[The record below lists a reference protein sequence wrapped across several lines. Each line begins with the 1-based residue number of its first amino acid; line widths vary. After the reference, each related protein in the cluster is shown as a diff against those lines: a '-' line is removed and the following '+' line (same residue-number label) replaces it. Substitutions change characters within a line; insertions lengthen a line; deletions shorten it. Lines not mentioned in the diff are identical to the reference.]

1 MKYKVFCDG
10 ASRSNPGEAAIGVS
24 IETDGK
30 EIHTISKTIGIASN
44 NEAEYLALDSA
55 LEYCL
60 KNDFM
65 NLEIFLDSKLVVE
78 QVNGNFKVKSNN
90 LKPLRDKI
98 LEHIEML
105 EFVSINLEE
114 HYFQILLIFYST
126 SLALKLLIINLVI
139 H

>member
-1 MKYKVFCDG
+1 MMYKVFCDG

-24 IETDGK
+24 IEVDGK
-30 EIHTISKTIGIASN
+30 EIHTISRAIGIASN
-44 NEAEYLALDSA
+44 NVAEYLALDSA

-98 LEHIEML
+98 LEHIEKL
-105 EFVSINLEE
+105 EFVSINHIYRENNKRADELAN
-114 HYFQILLIFYST
+114 
-126 SLALKLLIINLVI
+126 LALDS
-139 H
+139 

>member
-1 MKYKVFCDG
+1 MYKVFCDG

-24 IETDGK
+24 IEVDGK
-30 EIHTISKTIGIASN
+30 EIHTISRAIGIASN
-44 NEAEYLALDSA
+44 NVAEYLALDSA

-98 LEHIEML
+98 LEHIEKL
-105 EFVSINLEE
+105 EFVSINHIYRENNKRADELAN
-114 HYFQILLIFYST
+114 
-126 SLALKLLIINLVI
+126 LALDS
-139 H
+139 

>member
-24 IETDGK
+24 IEVDGK
-30 EIHTISKTIGIASN
+30 EIHTISRAIGIASN
-44 NEAEYLALDSA
+44 NVAEYLALDSA

-98 LEHIEML
+98 LEHIEKL
-105 EFVSINLEE
+105 EFVSINHVYRE
-114 HYFQILLIFYST
+114 HNKRADELAN
-126 SLALKLLIINLVI
+126 LALDS
-139 H
+139 

>member
-24 IETDGK
+24 IEVDGK
-30 EIHTISKTIGIASN
+30 EIHTISRAIGIASN
-44 NEAEYLALDSA
+44 NVAEYLALDSA

-105 EFVSINLEE
+105 EFVSINHIYRENNKRADELAN
-114 HYFQILLIFYST
+114 
-126 SLALKLLIINLVI
+126 LALDS
-139 H
+139 

>member
-60 KNDFM
+60 KHEFM

-105 EFVSINLEE
+105 EFVSINHIYRENNKRADELAN
-114 HYFQILLIFYST
+114 
-126 SLALKLLIINLVI
+126 LALDS
-139 H
+139 

>member
-1 MKYKVFCDG
+1 MMYKVFCDG

-24 IETDGK
+24 IEVDGK
-30 EIHTISKTIGIASN
+30 EIHTISRAIGIASN
-44 NEAEYLALDSA
+44 NVAEYLALDSA

-98 LEHIEML
+98 LDNIEML
-105 EFVSINLEE
+105 EFVSINHIYRENNKRADELAN
-114 HYFQILLIFYST
+114 
-126 SLALKLLIINLVI
+126 LALDS
-139 H
+139 

>member
-1 MKYKVFCDG
+1 MMYKVFCDG

-24 IETDGK
+24 IEVDGK
-30 EIHTISKTIGIASN
+30 EIHTISRAIGIASN
-44 NEAEYLALDSA
+44 NVAEYLALDSA

-60 KNDFM
+60 KNNFM

-98 LEHIEML
+98 LEHIEKL
-105 EFVSINLEE
+105 EFVSINHIYRENNKRADELAN
-114 HYFQILLIFYST
+114 
-126 SLALKLLIINLVI
+126 LALDS
-139 H
+139 

>member
-24 IETDGK
+24 IQIDGK
-30 EIHTISKTIGIASN
+30 EIHTISKVIGVASN
-44 NEAEYLALDSA
+44 NEAEYLALESA
-55 LEYCL
+55 LEYCI
-60 KNDFM
+60 KNNFM

-98 LEHIEML
+98 LEHIEKL
-105 EFVSINLEE
+105 EFVSINHIYRENNKRADELAN
-114 HYFQILLIFYST
+114 
-126 SLALKLLIINLVI
+126 LALDS
-139 H
+139 

>member
-24 IETDGK
+24 IQIDGK
-30 EIHTISKTIGIASN
+30 EIHTISKAIGVASN
-44 NEAEYLALDSA
+44 NEAEYLALESA
-55 LEYCL
+55 LEYCI
-60 KNDFM
+60 KNNFM

-98 LEHIEML
+98 LEYIEKL
-105 EFVSINLEE
+105 EFVNISHVYRE
-114 HYFQILLIFYST
+114 HNKRADE
-126 SLALKLLIINLVI
+126 LANQALDL
-139 H
+139 

>member
-1 MKYKVFCDG
+1 MMYKVFCDG

-24 IETDGK
+24 IEVDGK
-30 EIHTISKTIGIASN
+30 EIHTISRAIGIASN
-44 NEAEYLALDSA
+44 NVAEYLALDSA

-105 EFVSINLEE
+105 EFVSINHIYRENNKRADELAN
-114 HYFQILLIFYST
+114 
-126 SLALKLLIINLVI
+126 LALDS
-139 H
+139 

>member
-24 IETDGK
+24 IQIDGK
-30 EIHTISKTIGIASN
+30 EIHTISKAIGVASN
-44 NEAEYLALDSA
+44 NEAEYLALESA
-55 LEYCL
+55 LEYCI
-60 KNDFM
+60 KNNFM

-98 LEHIEML
+98 LEYIEKL
-105 EFVSINLEE
+105 EFVNISHVYRE
-114 HYFQILLIFYST
+114 HNKRADELAN
-126 SLALKLLIINLVI
+126 LALDS
-139 H
+139 